1 MKTRL
6 LVLCLLAA
14 WSGARADAG
23 LSCSGK
29 AAAPARLA
37 LTLGK
42 STLMKLPE
50 PVRQR
55 SVGNPEVL
63 RALLVAPDTLYLL
76 GADIGTTN
84 MIIQGKSGECNVLD
98 VEVGIDS
105 AGLSAALT
113 SGLPQETA
121 IRVQVA
127 GDSVMLTGTVHD
139 PSAIARASE
148 IAMLFMRRPA
158 QATRS
163 GDKDKEKQA
172 EKGGQAVDRIV
183 NMLSVAGPQQVMLE
197 VKVAEVAKTLLE
209 RIDTSAA
216 WTMTSGSWAA
226 TLVTDFL
233 SGRTNGSLAL
243 RKSNGNGFDIR
254 AQKQDSQVRILAEPV
269 LAALS
274 GQEANFLAG
283 GKILIPVS
291 VEKDV
296 IRLEEKEFGVSVRFT
311 PTVLAGG
318 RINLRVS
325 PEVSELSREGV
336 GVSAGSSLFG
346 GLAVLPL
353 ITTRRASTTV
363 QLEDGQSFA
372 IGGLI
377 KNNMVNN
384 LRGLPVLGEIPILGA
399 LFRSSDYQLD
409 RTELVF
415 VVTARLVKP
424 VAAAAMLPTTRIE
437 APTRSDQHLR
447 GQLEHSAH
455 PSMSSSTPA
464 TDASFGQSVSA
475 AMSAQL
481 VYPKVVPKDG
491 PEGLDGRSARAAVE
505 RYEKSQSAPRQEQ
518 ASVKESFK

>member
-6 LVLCLLAA
+6 TVLAMCVAC
-14 WSGARADAG
+14 SGAHAEAQ
-23 LSCSGK
+23 LNCSGK
-29 AAAPARLA
+29 AAAPVRLA

-42 STLMKLPE
+42 STLLKLPE
-50 PVRQR
+50 PARQR

-63 RALLVAPDTLYLL
+63 KALLVAPDTLYLL
-76 GADIGTTN
+76 GADIGSTN

-105 AGLSAALT
+105 AGLNAALA
-113 SGLPQETA
+113 SGLPMESG
-121 IRVQVA
+121 IKVQVA
-127 GDSVMLTGTVHD
+127 GDAVMLTGLVSD
-139 PSAIARASE
+139 PAAIARASE
-148 IAMLFMRRPA
+148 IAALYMRRPA
-158 QATRS
+158 MPVKT
-163 GDKDKEKQA
+163 GDKDKPEA
-172 EKGGQAVDRIV
+172 KGSRPSDRIV
-183 NMLSVAGPQQVMLE
+183 NLLALAGPQQVMLE

-216 WTMTSGSWAA
+216 WTLTSGSWAA
-226 TLVTDFL
+226 TLATDFL
-233 SGRTNGSLAL
+233 SGRANGTLGL
-243 RKSNGNGFDIR
+243 RKSNGNGVDFK
-254 AQKQDSQVRILAEPV
+254 AQKQDSLVRILAEPV

-283 GKILIPVS
+283 GKILIPVA
-291 VEKDV
+291 VDKDRV
-296 IRLEEKEFGVSVRFT
+296 TLEEKEFGVSVRFT

-336 GVSAGSSLFG
+336 GVSAGTSLFG

-353 ITTRRASTTV
+353 ITSRRASTTV

-424 VAAAAMLPTTRIE
+424 AAATPLPTDRVA
-437 APTRSDQHLR
+437 APTRSDQHVF
-447 GQLEHSAH
+447 GQLEHS
-455 PSMSSSTPA
+455 PNRGLGTTTPA
-464 TDASFGQSVSA
+464 LDANFGQAVSA
-475 AMSAQL
+475 TMAAQV
-481 VYPKVVPKDG
+481 VYPKVVPKGG
-491 PEGLDGRSARAAVE
+491 PEGLDGPSAKAAME
-505 RYEKSQSAPRQEQ
+505 RYEKSQAAPRSEQET
-518 ASVKESFK
+518 VRESLK